1 MKRVRGKDTAPTI
14 PPYSAFPEDVN
25 LRPRRVTT
33 RRDLQLLPE
42 APLSDPAD
50 RHSTATPAQDG
61 QGPAAFAQGGDGDVI
76 RRLRA
81 GDERALEVLFREHY
95 ATMVTVVRRIVFA
108 PDVAEELVQDVFFKL
123 WRKREELPEIDALR
137 TYLIRAARNT
147 ALNHLRRQKLE
158 QAHEEREAVKGEPM
172 TVESTDDAASAG
184 EVTEAVNRAIDRLPP
199 RCREVF
205 LLSRDSGLT
214 YGEIATELGISIKTV
229 ETQMGRA
236 LKTLRILLA
245 PFRRTRE

>member
-1 MKRVRGKDTAPTI
+1 MKRIRGNDTAVAV
-14 PPYSAFPEDVN
+14 PPYSPFPEDVN
-25 LRPRRVTT
+25 LSADDAASRGRLHLIPRT
-33 RRDLQLLPE
+33 
-42 APLSDPAD
+42 PLSTDAESQGAETD
-50 RHSTATPAQDG
+50 RGEPGRGRDAEL
-61 QGPAAFAQGGDGDVI
+61 I

-81 GDERALEVLFREHY
+81 GDERALETLFREHY

-108 PDVAEELVQDVFFKL
+108 PDVAEELVQDVFFKV
-123 WRKREELPEIDALR
+123 WRKREDLAEIDTLR

-158 QAHEEREAVKGEPM
+158 HAHEEREAAKGEPL
-172 TVESTDDAASAG
+172 TVEATDDGAATSELG
-184 EVTEAVNRAIDRLPP
+184 EAVTRAIDRLPP

-205 LLSRDSGLT
+205 LLSRDTGLT

-245 PFRRTRE
+245 PFRRERA

>member
-1 MKRVRGKDTAPTI
+1 MKRLRGNDTAI
-14 PPYSAFPEDVN
+14 ANPPYSSFPEDVN
-25 LRPRRVTT
+25 LSAVDAAPRGR
-33 RRDLQLLPE
+33 LYLIPPG
-42 APLSDPAD
+42 PLSTDREPQGAESDRGDPARGRD
-50 RHSTATPAQDG
+50 AEL
-61 QGPAAFAQGGDGDVI
+61 I

-81 GDERALEVLFREHY
+81 GDERALEQLFREHY
-95 ATMVTVVRRIVFA
+95 STMVTVVRRIVFA
-108 PDVAEELVQDVFFKL
+108 PDVAEELVQDVFFKV
-123 WRKREELPEIDALR
+123 WRKREELAEIDTFR

-158 QAHEEREAVKGEPM
+158 HAHEEREAVKGEPM
-172 TVESTDDAASAG
+172 TVEATDDGAAAG
-184 EVTEAVNRAIDRLPP
+184 ELGEAVNRAIDRLPP

-205 LLSRDSGLT
+205 LLSRDTGLT

-245 PFRRTRE
+245 PFRREGA